1 MSPTR
6 PHIDRVLSRGG
17 STGSDRAKA
26 ARADAP
32 RTLGDTVIDFSS
44 LPLPRAVSCALAEAF
59 WSHAGARAVPTVRTY
74 WHHLRIFAR
83 FVVKTRA
90 VQDLSDLGTDL
101 LLRYIEWL
109 NKQHSD
115 DGEPWSKG
123 TRYSTYTTLRTM
135 LQWLLRC
142 RPGVLVDIEFPVN
155 PFPWKNRD
163 VRRVDK
169 LSAQDLKAILKACE
183 RDITDSRAL
192 RHEADKEIAV
202 SRANATDSIRTSRGD
217 LLRFIDEHYGGI
229 MPSWTVIHSR
239 GHCPLQQA
247 LIRHGYSRRVERCLY
262 PCAEGLF
269 AYYLAILIQSAG
281 NPEPLADLTV
291 DCLQSIPL
299 LDDRELLVWKKAR
312 AGAPQRRSF
321 RSTDPFEPPALIR
334 EIMQWTRR
342 LRPHA
347 SESDRSRLFLYK
359 GQGGVRALSFSM
371 IQLLYPAFVARHQ
384 LPAFTFAT
392 IRPSVL
398 TAFYRASGDLRQVK
412 AIANHAHLSTTVGY
426 VEGAEV
432 EVQNRMRIAALQS
445 AFVGHIRHPQLHKR
459 VDGVR
464 HRRLPASPPR
474 LAPGRGAVVS
484 MFGFNCKDAFSGV
497 APGTRRGELC
507 TNFLGCFTCPNAVIT
522 ADAPSIARLLQARD
536 HLRAASG
543 YMHPARW
550 QVIYASQLLILEED
564 ILTRFSARELA
575 AAEPLRGTLPPLPE
589 LR

>member
-1 MSPTR
+1 M
-6 PHIDRVLSRGG
+6 LSRGG
-17 STGSDRAKA
+17 STGTGSDRTKA
-26 ARADAP
+26 VRADAP
-32 RTLGDTVIDFSS
+32 RKFGDTVIDFSS
-44 LPLPRAVSCALAEAF
+44 LALPRAVSCALAEAF
-59 WSHAGARAVPTVRTY
+59 WNQAAARAAPTVRTY

-83 FVVKTRA
+83 FAVKTRT
-90 VQDLSDLGTDL
+90 VQDLSDVGSDL

-123 TRYSTYTTLRTM
+123 TRYSTYMTLRTM

-142 RPGVLVDIEFPVN
+142 RPGVLGEIEFPLN

-183 RDITDSRAL
+183 RDITDARAI
-192 RHEADKEIAV
+192 RDEAEKEIAG
-202 SRANATDSIRTSRGD
+202 SRANATDAIRTSRGD
-217 LLRFIDEHYGGI
+217 LLRYIDECYDGI
-229 MPSWTVIHSR
+229 LPSWTVIHSR

-247 LIRHGYSRRVERCLY
+247 LVRQGYGRRIERCLY
-262 PCAEGLF
+262 PRAEALF
-269 AYYLAILIQSAG
+269 AYYLSILIQSAG
-281 NPEPLADLTV
+281 NPEPLTELAV

-299 LDDRELLVWKKAR
+299 LDDRELLVWNKAR
-312 AGAPQRRSF
+312 AGGPQRRAF
-321 RSTDPFEPPALIR
+321 RSTDPFEPPSLIR

-347 SESDRSRLFLYK
+347 SESDRGRLFLYK

-371 IQLLYPAFVARHQ
+371 VQILYPAFVARHQ
-384 LPAFTFAT
+384 LPGFTFAS

-432 EVQNRMRIAALQS
+432 EAQNRVRIAALQS
-445 AFVGHIRHPQLHKR
+445 AFVGHIRHPQLNKPA
-459 VDGVR
+459 DSGR
-464 HRRLPASPPR
+464 HRRVPASTPR
-474 LAPGRGAVVS
+474 LTPGRGAVVS
-484 MFGFNCKDAFSGV
+484 MFGFNCKDAFSGI

-507 TNFLGCFTCPNAVIT
+507 SNFLGCFTCPNAVIT
-522 ADAPSIARLLQARD
+522 ADAPSLARLLHARD
-536 HLRAASG
+536 HLRAASA
-543 YMHPARW
+543 YLHPARW
-550 QVIYASQLLILEED
+550 QVVYAPQLQILEED

-575 AAEPLRGTLPPLPE
+575 TAEPLRGTLPPLPE

>member
-1 MSPTR
+1 
-6 PHIDRVLSRGG
+6 
-17 STGSDRAKA
+17 
-26 ARADAP
+26 
-32 RTLGDTVIDFSS
+32 LGDTVIDFSS
-44 LPLPRAVSCALAEAF
+44 LPLPRAASCALAEAF
-59 WSHAGARAVPTVRTY
+59 WSHAGARAAPTVRTY
-74 WHHLRIFAR
+74 WHHLRIFGR
-83 FVVKTRA
+83 FVVQTRA
-90 VQDLSDLGTDL
+90 VRDLGDLGSDL

-142 RPGVLVDIEFPVN
+142 RPGLLGEIEFPVN

-183 RDITDSRAL
+183 HDIAEARAL
-192 RHEADKEIAV
+192 RDEADKEIAV

-217 LLRFIDEHYGGI
+217 LLRYIDERYGGI

-247 LIRHGYSRRVERCLY
+247 LVRQGYGRRIERCLY
-262 PCAEGLF
+262 PGAEALF

-281 NPEPLADLTV
+281 NPEPLIELTV

-299 LDDRELLVWKKAR
+299 LDDRELVVWTKAR
-312 AGAPQRRSF
+312 AGAQQRRSF
-321 RSTDPFEPPALIR
+321 RSAGLFEPPALIR
-334 EIMQWTRR
+334 EIVRWTRR

-347 SESDRSRLFLYK
+347 SESHRDRLFLYK
-359 GQGGVRALSFSM
+359 GNGGIKPLSFSM
-371 IQLLYPAFVARHQ
+371 VQILYPAFVARHN
-384 LPAFTFAT
+384 LPAFTFAS

-432 EVQNRMRIAALQS
+432 EAQNRVRIAALQN

-459 VDGVR
+459 ADGVR
-464 HRRLPASPPR
+464 HRRRLPASTPR
-474 LAPGRGAVVS
+474 LTPGRGAAVS
-484 MFGFNCKDAFSGV
+484 MFGFNCKDAFSGI

-507 TNFLGCFTCPNAVIT
+507 SNFLGCFTCPNAVIT
-522 ADAPSIARLLQARD
+522 ADAPSLARLLQARD
-536 HLRAASG
+536 HLRAAST
-543 YMHPARW
+543 YLHPARW
-550 QVIYASQLLILEED
+550 QVVYSPQLQILEED

-575 AAEPLRGTLPPLPE
+575 TAEPLRGALPPLPE

>member
-1 MSPTR
+1 
-6 PHIDRVLSRGG
+6 
-17 STGSDRAKA
+17 
-26 ARADAP
+26 
-32 RTLGDTVIDFSS
+32 
-44 LPLPRAVSCALAEAF
+44 
-59 WSHAGARAVPTVRTY
+59 
-74 WHHLRIFAR
+74 
-83 FVVKTRA
+83 
-90 VQDLSDLGTDL
+90 
-101 LLRYIEWL
+101 
-109 NKQHSD
+109 
-115 DGEPWSKG
+115 
-123 TRYSTYTTLRTM
+123 M

-142 RPGVLVDIEFPVN
+142 RPGVLGEIEFPVN

-183 RDITDSRAL
+183 RDIAGARAL
-192 RHEADKEIAV
+192 RDEADKEIAA

-217 LLRFIDEHYGGI
+217 LLRYIDERYGGI

-247 LIRHGYSRRVERCLY
+247 LVRQGYGRRVERCLY
-262 PCAEGLF
+262 PLADALF

-281 NPEPLADLTV
+281 NPEPITELTV

-299 LDDRELLVWKKAR
+299 LDDRELLVWNKAR
-312 AGAPQRRSF
+312 AGASQRRAF
-321 RSTDPFEPPALIR
+321 RSTSPFEPPALIR
-334 EIMQWTRR
+334 EVIQWTHR

-347 SESDRSRLFLYK
+347 SESLRHRLFLYK
-359 GQGGVRALSFSM
+359 GQRGITALSFSM
-371 IQLLYPAFVARHQ
+371 VQILYPAFVVRHK
-384 LPAFTFAT
+384 LPHFTFAA

-432 EVQNRMRIAALQS
+432 AAQNRVRIAALQS

-459 VDGVR
+459 ADGVR
-464 HRRLPASPPR
+464 HRCRLPASTPR
-474 LAPGRGAVVS
+474 VSSGHDAAVS
-484 MFGFNCKDAFSGV
+484 MFGFNCKDAFAGI

-522 ADAPSIARLLQARD
+522 ADAPSLARLLQARD

-543 YMHPARW
+543 YLHPARW
-550 QVIYASQLLILEED
+550 QVIYGPQLQILEED

-575 AAEPLRGTLPPLPE
+575 TAQPLLGTLPSLPE